1 MRVNVTIL
9 LITSALTIYSC
20 NLLLYIS
27 PLQHLTDPK
36 LNELYR
42 RLSVVEDRGIDWDT
56 RSIHEVINNLND
68 QGIDAYPAAF
78 PQDSF
83 NSSWIQEE
91 FGTSENR
98 IWPLSGISRVK
109 TVYGIESG
117 KYMIYSS
124 DRYGFNNDDNV
135 YDQTEYP
142 IILLGDSF
150 VHGCCVQEGEDIAGN
165 LRTRGHNAI
174 NLGMGGNGPLN
185 NLATLREYGETI
197 QPKLI
202 LWLHYEND
210 LDNLKTEF
218 AHPLLKQYINN
229 QSFSQSL
236 VMRQSETDLFWK
248 SAIQIHPR
256 YFLHFDK
263 NNDAIT
269 SADSSSVVKANIE
282 TIAIN
287 VTKFIFLDK
296 IWHIIGRIITIPSYN
311 NEGPEHLEALSEV
324 LENAKL
330 ESARLRANLHF
341 IYLPSYRNVVD
352 RDNRS
357 GDRILTL
364 AKQLDIPVIDL
375 YEVISVLDDPLSV
388 FPLRMR
394 GHYNKEGYS
403 LLAEIIEDKV
413 ISEQSP

>member
-1 MRVNVTIL
+1 MG
-9 LITSALTIYSC
+9 
-20 NLLLYIS
+20 
-27 PLQHLTDPK
+27 PLQYLTDPK
-36 LNELYR
+36 SHQLYKRISIVEEL
-42 RLSVVEDRGIDWDT
+42 GIDWDT
-56 RSIHEVINNLND
+56 RSIHEVIKNLND
-68 QGIDAYPAAF
+68 QGIDAYPATF

-83 NSSWIQEE
+83 NSSWIQEK
-91 FGTSENR
+91 FGTSPTR

-117 KYMIYSS
+117 RYMIYSS

-142 IILLGDSF
+142 IIILGDSF

-202 LWLHYEND
+202 LWLYYEND
-210 LDNLKTEF
+210 WENLKTEF
-218 AHPLLKQYINN
+218 SHPLLQQYINN
-229 QSFSQSL
+229 PEFRQSL
-236 VMRQSETDLFWK
+236 VVRQSETDLFWK
-248 SAIQIHPR
+248 SAIQI
-256 YFLHFDK
+256 Y
-263 NNDAIT
+263 NNDVTT
-269 SADSSSVVKANIE
+269 STDSGSVVKATIE
-282 TIAIN
+282 TTAIN
-287 VTKFIFLDK
+287 VTKFILLDN
-296 IWHIIGRIITIPSYN
+296 IWSIIRRIIAIPSDGN
-311 NEGPEHLEALSEV
+311 QESEHVEAFSKV

-330 ESARLRANLHF
+330 ESARLGANLHF
-341 IYLPSYRNVVD
+341 IHLPSYGSVVN

-364 AKQLDIPVIDL
+364 VKQLDIPVIDL
-375 YEVISVLDDPLSV
+375 YEVISLLEDPLHV

>member
-1 MRVNVTIL
+1 M
-9 LITSALTIYSC
+9 
-20 NLLLYIS
+20 S

-36 LNELYR
+36 LNELYK

-202 LWLHYEND
+202 LWIYYEND
-210 LDNLKTEF
+210 LEDLKTEF
-218 AHPLLKQYINN
+218 AHPLLKRYINN
-229 QSFSQSL
+229 KGFSQSL

-248 SAIQIHPR
+248 SAGQI
-256 YFLHFDK
+256 Y

-269 SADSSSVVKANIE
+269 STDSSSVVKANIE

-287 VTKFIFLDK
+287 VTKFILLDK
-296 IWHIIGRIITIPSYN
+296 IWRIIGRIITIPSYN
-311 NEGPEHLEALSEV
+311 NQSPEHLDVLSAV

-330 ESARLRANLHF
+330 ESARLGANLHF

-375 YEVISVLDDPLSV
+375 YEVISVLEDPLYV

>member
-1 MRVNVTIL
+1 M
-9 LITSALTIYSC
+9 
-20 NLLLYIS
+20 S

-36 LNELYR
+36 LNELYK

-150 VHGCCVQEGEDIAGN
+150 VHGCCVQEGEEIAGN

-202 LWLHYEND
+202 LWIYYEND
-210 LDNLKTEF
+210 LEDLKTEF
-218 AHPLLKQYINN
+218 AHPLLKRYINN
-229 QSFSQSL
+229 KGFSQSL

-248 SAIQIHPR
+248 SAGQI
-256 YFLHFDK
+256 Y

-269 SADSSSVVKANIE
+269 STDSSSVVKANIE

-287 VTKFIFLDK
+287 VTKFILLDK
-296 IWHIIGRIITIPSYN
+296 IWRIIGRIITIPSYN
-311 NEGPEHLEALSEV
+311 NQSPEHLDVLSAV

-330 ESARLRANLHF
+330 ESARLGANLHF

-375 YEVISVLDDPLSV
+375 YEVISVLEDPLYV